1 MKTEL
6 NATVDYINMFIEEED
21 ELNDIVKG
29 YDIPRRRNMTASE
42 LVMLSKRSNQLSA
55 LMLAYKL
62 GFMRGERYGKRK
74 KKKLS

>member
-6 NATVDYINMFIEEED
+6 NATAEYINMFAEED

>member
-6 NATVDYINMFIEEED
+6 NATAEYINMFTEED
-21 ELNDIVKG
+21 ELNDIVKD

-55 LMLAYKL
+55 FMLAYKL

-74 KKKLS
+74 KKLS